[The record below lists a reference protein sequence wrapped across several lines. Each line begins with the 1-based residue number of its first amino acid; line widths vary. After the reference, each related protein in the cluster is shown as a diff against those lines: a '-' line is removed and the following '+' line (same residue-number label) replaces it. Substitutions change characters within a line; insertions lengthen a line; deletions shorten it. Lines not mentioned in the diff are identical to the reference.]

1 VVVHLLVEVTVICL
15 VHSEEA
21 GDSIGSDLEY
31 RDEVKR
37 AWTPWGVDGV
47 GGDEFCGRLDFRG
60 TVAAGAWSLAVPN
73 AGTGS
78 SANAATRTWACAWS
92 PCTSG
97 RS

>member
-21 GDSIGSDLEY
+21 SDSIGSDLEDC
-31 RDEVKR
+31 DEVKGAR
-37 AWTPWGVDGV
+37 VFGGVDGV

-60 TVAAGAWSLAVPN
+60 TVTAGAWSFAISN

-78 SANAATRTWACAWS
+78 STDATTCAWACTWS
-92 PCTSG
+92 SCAG
-97 RS
+97 ARS